1 MLIDLA
7 DLRKRILKPRVGKR
21 EKQLRG
27 ALGWLSRL
35 SLWLLIL
42 AQVMISQFV
51 GSSPTSGSSLTVW
64 SLLGILSLSL
74 PYSCSLSLSLSLK
87 INKLKKQK
95 QHEIAELLRIRTEVP
110 CASESR
116 YILKNKNSVYF
127 RSL

>member
-1 MLIDLA
+1 MA
-7 DLRKRILKPRVGKR
+7 
-21 EKQLRG
+21 QLVRCPTLDFG
-27 ALGWLSRL
+27 LGHD
-35 SLWLLIL
+35 
-42 AQVMISQFV
+42 
-51 GSSPTSGSSLTVW
+51 LTVR
-64 SLLGILSLSL
+64 GIEPRTGLCADSAESAWDSLSPSAL
-74 PYSCSLSLSLSLK
+74 PPLK

>member
-1 MLIDLA
+1 MAQSVKPLALDFGSGYDLT
-7 DLRKRILKPRVGKR
+7 ICGFKPHIRLFTDRV
-21 EKQLRG
+21 ES
-27 ALGWLSRL
+27 AWD
-35 SLWLLIL
+35 
-42 AQVMISQFV
+42 
-51 GSSPTSGSSLTVW
+51 
-64 SLLGILSLSL
+64 SLSVPPPL
-74 PYSCSLSLSLSLK
+74 MLSLSLSLSLK